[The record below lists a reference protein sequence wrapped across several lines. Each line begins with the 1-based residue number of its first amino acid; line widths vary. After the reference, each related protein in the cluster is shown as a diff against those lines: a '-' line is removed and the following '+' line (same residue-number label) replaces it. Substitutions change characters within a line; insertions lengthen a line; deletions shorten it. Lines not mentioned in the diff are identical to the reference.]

1 VNAHCCTQNHWRL
14 EIELPRLRPHLRHF
28 RCHFPLAVHDCY
40 TQPRFHCCHAPV
52 AVLDY
57 MMFICNLAVGPTCCS
72 PGSPCSLT
80 LSLSLSLSLIHQRQ
94 DRPSCHS
101 TIAAAA
107 PSAAGACPPSPRAA
121 PRHTQLLLPL
131 PPQSPAAVLLGLAAA
146 AATAAA
152 AASAQLLPLSKL
164 LLHLVPHGE
173 LSLLLLL
180 PRITALL

>member
-1 VNAHCCTQNHWRL
+1 MNAHCCTQNHWRL

-80 LSLSLSLSLIHQRQ
+80 LSLSLSLIHQRQ